1 MNKTT
6 YKLLLIIATIMWV
19 SAAVGQPDIH
29 VARFYEDRQA
39 AISYTFDDGLQ
50 EHYTMVFPKFKELGL
65 KGSFCIIGSKVG
77 KDQKGTPCMTWEQL
91 REMVEAGQEITSHG
105 YKHLSMEKLTEPEA
119 LRYEVQ
125 HNDTL
130 IYNKVGVFPR
140 TYFFPGNRKTEEGLA
155 FTQKDRVGTRTSQV
169 SFGSKRDSLWMQNWL
184 NRLLKK
190 GEWGVTMTHGITTG
204 YDCFPNPQVFWDHL
218 EQVAK
223 MQDRIWVATFHDV
236 AAYTAERDTIR
247 LDIHTSKSGITI
259 VPSLSLDPKLFFH
272 PLTLVVSAEAIE
284 VRQGKNKLPLT
295 KKNGKTLFDF
305 DPHGG
310 KIQIKLQ

>member
-1 MNKTT
+1 MNNIKN
-6 YKLLLIIATIMWV
+6 KLLLSIATMWV
-19 SAAVGQPDIH
+19 SFAVAQPDVH
-29 VARFYEDRQA
+29 VARFYGDRQA

-91 REMVEAGQEITSHG
+91 REMAEAGQEITSHG
-105 YKHLSMEKLTEPEA
+105 FKHLSMEKLTDPEA

-140 TYFFPGNRKTEEGLA
+140 TYFYPGNRKTPEGLA
-155 FTQKDRVGTRTSQV
+155 FTQKERVGTRTFQI
-169 SFGSKRDSLWMQNWL
+169 SFGSKRDSLGMQNWL
-184 NRLLKK
+184 NRLLKQ

-204 YDCFPNPQVFWDHL
+204 YDCFPNPQVFWNHL
-218 EQVAK
+218 EKVAK

-236 AAYTAERDTIR
+236 AAYTAERDSLH
-247 LDIHTSKSGITI
+247 LDIQHDKNII
-259 VPSLSLDPKLFFH
+259 IALSTPLSAELFTH
-272 PLTLVVSAEAIE
+272 PLTLVVAAEVIE
-284 VRQGKNKLPLT
+284 AKQGKQKLSLT
-295 KKNGKTLFDF
+295 KKDGKTLFDF
-305 DPHGG
+305 NPNGG
-310 KIQIKLQ
+310 QIQIILK

>member
-1 MNKTT
+1 MNRIKN
-6 YKLLLIIATIMWV
+6 KLLLSIAIMWV
-19 SAAVGQPDIH
+19 SVASAQPDIH
-29 VARFYEDRQA
+29 VARFYGDRQA

-91 REMVEAGQEITSHG
+91 REMAEAGQEITSHG
-105 YKHLSMEKLTEPEA
+105 FKHLSMEKLTDPEA

-140 TYFFPGNRKTEEGLA
+140 TYFYPGNRKTPEGLA
-155 FTQKDRVGTRTSQV
+155 FTQKERVGTRTFQI

-184 NRLLKK
+184 NRLLKQ

-204 YDCFPNPQVFWDHL
+204 YDCFPNPQVFWNHL
-218 EQVAK
+218 EKVAK

-236 AAYTAERDTIR
+236 AAYTAERDTISF
-247 LDIHTSKSGITI
+247 DIRTSKGIVTVTPKI
-259 VPSLSLDPKLFFH
+259 ALDPHIFFQ
-272 PLTLVVSAEAIE
+272 PLTLVVAADVIEAK
-284 VRQGKNKLPLT
+284 QGKQKLSLT
-295 KKNGKTLFDF
+295 RKDGKTRFDF
-305 DPHGG
+305 DPNGG
-310 KIQIKLQ
+310 QIHIKLK

>member
-1 MNKTT
+1 MNKIFN
-6 YKLLLIIATIMWV
+6 KLLLIIATMWV

-29 VARFYEDRQA
+29 VARFYGDRQA

-91 REMVEAGQEITSHG
+91 REMAEAGQEITSHG
-105 YKHLSMEKLTEPEA
+105 YKHLSMEKLTDPEA
-119 LRYEVQ
+119 LRFEVQ

-130 IYNKVGVFPR
+130 IYNKVGMFPR
-140 TYFFPGNRKTEEGLA
+140 TYFYPGNRKTEEGLA
-155 FTQKDRVGTRTSQV
+155 FTQKDRVGTRISQV
-169 SFGSKRDSLWMQNWL
+169 SFGSKRDSLWIQNWL
-184 NRLLKK
+184 NRLLKR

-236 AAYTAERDTIR
+236 AAYTAERDTLT
-247 LDIHTSKSGITI
+247 LDIQKGNKSYLVT
-259 VPSLSLDPKLFFH
+259 PSNPLDPQLFTH
-272 PLTLVVSAEAIE
+272 PLTLVVKGEVTEA
-284 VRQGKNKLPLT
+284 RQGKRELPLT
-295 KKNGKTLFDF
+295 KKGDKTVFDF
-305 DPHGG
+305 DPNGG
-310 KIQIKLQ
+310 IIMINLKE

>member
-1 MNKTT
+1 
-6 YKLLLIIATIMWV
+6 MWV
-19 SAAVGQPDIH
+19 SAAAGQPDIH
-29 VARFYEDRQA
+29 VAHFYGDRQA

-91 REMVEAGQEITSHG
+91 REMAEAGQEITSHG
-105 YKHLSMEKLTEPEA
+105 YKHLSMEKLTDPEA

-140 TYFFPGNRKTEEGLA
+140 TYFYPGNRKTEEGLA
-155 FTQKDRVGTRTSQV
+155 FTQKDRVGTRISQV

-184 NRLLKK
+184 NRLLKR

-204 YDCFPNPQVFWDHL
+204 YDCFPNPQVFWNHL

-236 AAYTAERDTIR
+236 AAYTAERDTLT
-247 LDIHTSKSGITI
+247 LDIQKGNKSYLVI
-259 VPSLSLDPKLFFH
+259 PSNPLDPQLFTH
-272 PLTLVVSAEAIE
+272 PLTLVVKGEVTEA
-284 VRQGKNKLPLT
+284 RQGKRELPLT
-295 KKNGKTLFDF
+295 KKGDKTVFDF
-305 DPHGG
+305 DPNGG
-310 KIQIKLQ
+310 IIMINLKE

>member
-19 SAAVGQPDIH
+19 SVAVGQPDIH
-29 VARFYEDRQA
+29 VASFYGDRQA

-130 IYNKVGVFPR
+130 IYNKVGMFPR

-236 AAYTAERDTIR
+236 AAYTAERDTIS
-247 LDIHTSKSGITI
+247 LDIQASKSDII
-259 VPSLSLDPKLFFH
+259 VTPSLSLDPKLFFH

-284 VRQGKNKLPLT
+284 VKQGKNKLPLT
-295 KKNGKTLFDF
+295 KKDGKTLFDF

>member
-1 MNKTT
+1 MNKIFN
-6 YKLLLIIATIMWV
+6 KLLLIIATMWV

-29 VARFYEDRQA
+29 VARFYGDRQA

-91 REMVEAGQEITSHG
+91 REMAEAGQEITSHG
-105 YKHLSMEKLTEPEA
+105 YKHLSMEKLTDPEA

-140 TYFFPGNRKTEEGLA
+140 TYFYPGNRKTEEGLA
-155 FTQKDRVGTRTSQV
+155 FTQKDRVGTRISQV

-184 NRLLKK
+184 NRLLKR
-190 GEWGVTMTHGITTG
+190 GEWGVTMIHGITTG

-236 AAYTAERDTIR
+236 AAYTAERDTLT
-247 LDIHTSKSGITI
+247 LDIQKGNKSYLVT
-259 VPSLSLDPKLFFH
+259 PSNPLDPQLFTH
-272 PLTLVVSAEAIE
+272 PLTLVVKGEVTEA
-284 VRQGKNKLPLT
+284 RQGKRELPLT
-295 KKNGKTLFDF
+295 KKGDKTVFDF
-305 DPHGG
+305 DPNGG
-310 KIQIKLQ
+310 IIMINLKE

>member
-1 MNKTT
+1 
-6 YKLLLIIATIMWV
+6 MWV

-91 REMVEAGQEITSHG
+91 REMAEAGQEITSHG
-105 YKHLSMEKLTEPEA
+105 YKHLSMEKLTDPEA

-184 NRLLKK
+184 NRLLKR

-236 AAYTAERDTIR
+236 AAYTTERDTLT
-247 LDIHTSKSGITI
+247 LDIQKEENGYSVT
-259 VPSLSLDPKLFFH
+259 PSCPLNPQLFTH
-272 PLTLVVSAEAIE
+272 PLTLVVKGEVTEA
-284 VRQGKNKLPLT
+284 RQGKRELPLT
-295 KKNGKTLFDF
+295 KKGDKTVFDF
-305 DPHGG
+305 DPNGG
-310 KIQIKLQ
+310 IIMINLKK

>member
-1 MNKTT
+1 
-6 YKLLLIIATIMWV
+6 MWV

-91 REMVEAGQEITSHG
+91 REMAEAGQEITSHG
-105 YKHLSMEKLTEPEA
+105 YKHLSMEKLTDPEA

-140 TYFFPGNRKTEEGLA
+140 TYFYPGNRKTEEGLA
-155 FTQKDRVGTRTSQV
+155 FTQKDRVGTRISQV

-184 NRLLKK
+184 NRLLKR

-223 MQDRIWVATFHDV
+223 MQDRIWVATFHNV
-236 AAYTAERDTIR
+236 AAYTAERDTLT
-247 LDIHTSKSGITI
+247 LDIQKGNKSYLVT
-259 VPSLSLDPKLFFH
+259 PSNPLDPQLFTH
-272 PLTLVVSAEAIE
+272 PLTLVVKGEVTEA
-284 VRQGKNKLPLT
+284 RQGKRELPLT
-295 KKNGKTLFDF
+295 KKGDKTVFDF
-305 DPHGG
+305 DPNGG
-310 KIQIKLQ
+310 IIMINLKE

>member
-1 MNKTT
+1 
-6 YKLLLIIATIMWV
+6 MWV

-29 VARFYEDRQA
+29 VAPFYGDRQA

-50 EHYTMVFPKFKELGL
+50 EHFTMVFPKFKELGL

-105 YKHLSMEKLTEPEA
+105 YKHLSMEKLTDPEA

-130 IYNKVGVFPR
+130 IYNKVGMFPR

-236 AAYTAERDTIR
+236 AAYTAERDTIS
-247 LDIHTSKSGITI
+247 LDIQASKSDII
-259 VPSLSLDPKLFFH
+259 VTPSLSLDPKLFFH

-284 VRQGKNKLPLT
+284 VKQGKNKLSLT
-295 KKNGKTLFDF
+295 KKDGKTLFDF

>member
-130 IYNKVGVFPR
+130 IYNKVGMFPR

-236 AAYTAERDTIR
+236 AAYTAERDTIS
-247 LDIHTSKSGITI
+247 LDIQASKSDII
-259 VPSLSLDPKLFFH
+259 VTPSLSLDPKLFFH

-284 VRQGKNKLPLT
+284 VKQGKNKLPLT
-295 KKNGKTLFDF
+295 KKDGKTLFDF